1 MEIALLVFVI
11 VVLLGAALGLLA
23 WIHGWSGERFRRP
36 LRAAA
41 TEAGERTADLVADFR
56 DWLRL
61 GR

>member
-1 MEIALLVFVI
+1 MEIALLSAVI
-11 VVLLGAALGLLA
+11 LLLLGAGLGALA
-23 WIHGWSGERFRRP
+23 WVHGWSVERLSRP

>member
-1 MEIALLVFVI
+1 MEIALLSVLI
-11 VVLLGAALGLLA
+11 VLLLGAGLGALA
-23 WIHGWSGERFRRP
+23 WVHGWSAERLSRP

>member
-1 MEIALLVFVI
+1 MEVALLTLLI
-11 VVLLGAALGLLA
+11 VVLVGAGLGTLA
-23 WIHGWSGERFRRP
+23 WVHGWSAEGVARP

-56 DWLRL
+56 DWLHL